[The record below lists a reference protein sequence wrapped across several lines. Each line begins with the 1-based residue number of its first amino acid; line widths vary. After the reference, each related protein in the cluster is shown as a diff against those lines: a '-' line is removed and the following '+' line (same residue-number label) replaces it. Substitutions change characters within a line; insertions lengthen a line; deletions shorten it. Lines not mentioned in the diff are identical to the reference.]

1 MGEKEASCIKIP
13 LAERVPSGGAEFRRR
28 SMKTFMKQLICAG
41 LAVSILMMPM
51 IVLAG
56 EGKTEKIAVAANGQ
70 TAAATVAAQPGR
82 SPFFL
87 LFDENGTL
95 VQAVENP
102 YKDQGGS
109 GISTVDFLA
118 SKGVRVLVAA
128 GYGPKIV
135 EVMKGKGIRAVTFT
149 GTAADAVKKL
159 EGIK

>member
-1 MGEKEASCIKIP
+1 
-13 LAERVPSGGAEFRRR
+13 
-28 SMKTFMKQLICAG
+28 MKTFVKQLICAG
-41 LAVSILMMPM
+41 LATSILMMPM

-70 TAAATVAAQPGR
+70 TPTATVAAQPGR

-87 LFDENGTL
+87 LFDEKGAL
-95 VQAVENP
+95 VQTVANP

-118 SKGVRVLVAA
+118 SKGVTVLVSA

-159 EGIK
+159 VSAK